1 MHSATRT
8 VSLPIADRATSDCGV
23 LLRFRTIFSVCDDNT
38 ADQNNESGNFGAL
51 LTSDCQPTV
60 AAGYVARHRLSRTR
74 ILDQV
79 G

>member
-1 MHSATRT
+1 
-8 VSLPIADRATSDCGV
+8 VSLPIADRATSDCGA
-23 LLRFRTIFSVCDDNT
+23 LLRFHTIFSVRDDNT

-60 AAGYVARHRLSRTR
+60 AAGHVARHRLSRTR

>member
-1 MHSATRT
+1 M
-8 VSLPIADRATSDCGV
+8 SLPIADRATSDCGA
-23 LLRFRTIFSVCDDNT
+23 LPRFRTIFSVRDDNT
-38 ADQNNESGNFGAL
+38 ADQSNEPDNFGAL

>member
-1 MHSATRT
+1 
-8 VSLPIADRATSDCGV
+8 VSLPIADRATSDCGA
-23 LLRFRTIFSVCDDNT
+23 LLRFRTIFSVRDDNT

>member
-1 MHSATRT
+1 M
-8 VSLPIADRATSDCGV
+8 SLPIADRATSDCGA
-23 LLRFRTIFSVCDDNT
+23 LLRFRTIFSVRDDNT